1 MCSDDYDFRF
11 SCGVSKPSCRIQ
23 FSDRENIINAL
34 CLHYTV
40 LSSLAELEQL
50 RRGLAVQKFNSL
62 MESLPQLLRGAFQP
76 SLQPLTSEMIQD
88 LFVANFSPPGCNK
101 RPVEEAIFMMWIR
114 YLEHCEG
121 MSYCIIIV
129 MIIVL

>member
-1 MCSDDYDFRF
+1 MVCSDDYDFRF

-62 MESLPQLLRGAFQP
+62 MESFPQLLRGAF
-76 SLQPLTSEMIQD
+76 QPLTSEMIQD
-88 LFVANFSPPGCNK
+88 LFVANFSPPGSNK
-101 RPVEEAIFMMWIR
+101 RPVFMMWIR

-129 MIIVL
+129 MVIVL